1 MKIILAFLILIPSLV
16 SAAPDSSCAV
26 IASGK
31 VGYTRERVYEDRF
44 TRHVVEWF
52 RIEALERDVAEEA
65 LKCLVISMTVP
76 PRGVSTLNEESIEKQ
91 TVPWVGKRE
100 KTIIRAIF
108 RRPMP

>member
-1 MKIILAFLILIPSLV
+1 MKIILAFLVLIPSLV
-16 SAAPDSSCAV
+16 SAAPDPSCRG

-44 TRHVVEWF
+44 ARHIVEWF
-52 RIEALERDVAEEA
+52 RIEALESEAAEEA
-65 LKCLVISMTVP
+65 LKCLITSMTA
-76 PRGVSTLNEESIEKQ
+76 PRGTGTLNEESVEKQ
-91 TVPWVGKRE
+91 TVSRAGKQ